1 MRIYSIYASEDGLS
15 TNCATNGKSLF
26 DIIES
31 SYADNYQ
38 PQIISVY
45 CNEFEKWHELRYS
58 YANVVKAINISSGQD
73 KRFYAHFTIHCGG
86 ANLTINELKI
96 NS

>member
-1 MRIYSIYASEDGLS
+1 MRIYSIYASEDGTSL
-15 TNCATNGKSLF
+15 NCATNGKSLF
-26 DIIES
+26 DIIEREYS
-31 SYADNYQ
+31 ANYQ
-38 PQIISVY
+38 PQIISVK
-45 CNEFEKWHELRYS
+45 CADFDKWHELRYS
-58 YANVVKAINISSGQD
+58 YANIVKAINMSSGHD